1 MSINVT
7 PAMQVKYSNN
17 VKVRVQQT
25 KPKLVDAISWQS
37 DASAEKVKIQDLVG
51 NTEAQEASERHGDTK
66 YNNPTY
72 DGVWIPKTVELYYA
86 DLIDNA
92 DKLATAID
100 IQGSSVKTGA
110 GTVNRAKTRRILE
123 GFYGPIISGKDG
135 LTVTAFPA
143 GQTIAATTG
152 GAAGAQKMN
161 TSKLRAANKLLT
173 QGYAVDD
180 DEMDTIVRFMV
191 LTADDNDA
199 LLSEV
204 PATSSDFK
212 GAFGGEFVN
221 GKIRRML
228 GWNFL
233 HLELDNPL
241 LTSIPDL
248 ATDGSGY
255 RKTPFW
261 TKDGVRGN
269 WWQESRTMVD
279 VLPQKLG
286 SVQVFAGTTLAAT
299 RTEPELSGVIL
310 NLKG

>member
-17 VKVRVQQT
+17 VKLRVQQT
-25 KPKLVDAISWQS
+25 TPKLVNAIEWQS
-37 DASAEKVKIQDLVG
+37 DASADKVKVMDLVG
-51 NTEAQEASERHGDTK
+51 NTEPQEATERHGDTK

-72 DGVWIPKTVELYYA
+72 DGVWIPKTNELYYS

-92 DKLATAID
+92 DRLATAID
-100 IQGSSVKTGA
+100 LQGSSVMSGA
-110 GTVNRAKTRRILE
+110 ATVNRAKTRRILE
-123 GFYGPIISGKDG
+123 GFYGPIISGKEG

-143 GQTIAATTG
+143 GQIIPVTTG
-152 GAAGAQKMN
+152 GASGAQKMS
-161 TSKLRAANKLLT
+161 TFKLRAANKIIT
-173 QGYAVDD
+173 QGYVDEDD
-180 DEMDTIVRFMV
+180 DMISRYMV

-212 GAFGGEFVN
+212 GAYGGEFVN

-228 GWNFL
+228 GWSFI
-233 HLELDNPL
+233 HLELDNPE
-241 LTSIPDL
+241 LTTIPGL

-261 TKDGVRGN
+261 TRGGLRGN

-279 VLPQKLG
+279 RLPQKLG
-286 SVQVFAGTTLAAT
+286 SVQVLSGTTLAAS
-299 RTEPELSGVIL
+299 RTQPEMSGIIL
-310 NLKG
+310 NEKG

>member
-17 VKVRVQQT
+17 VKLRVQQT

-37 DASAEKVKIQDLVG
+37 DSGAEKVKVQDLVG
-51 NTEAQEASERHGDTK
+51 NTEPQEATERHGDTK

-72 DGVWIPKTVELYYA
+72 DGVWIPKTNELYYA

-92 DKLATAID
+92 DRLATAID
-100 IQGSSVKTGA
+100 LQGSSVRSGA

-123 GFYGPIISGKDG
+123 GFYGPIISGKEG
-135 LTVTAFPA
+135 TTVTAFPS
-143 GQTIAATTG
+143 GQIIPATTG
-152 GAAGAQKMN
+152 GASGALKMN
-161 TSKLRAANKLLT
+161 TMKLRAANKLLT
-173 QGYAVDD
+173 QGYA
-180 DEMDTIVRFMV
+180 DEEEMNGIVRYMV

-221 GKIRRML
+221 GKIMRML
-228 GWNFL
+228 GWQFI
-233 HLELDNPL
+233 HLELDNPM
-241 LTSIPDL
+241 LTTIPDL
-248 ATDGSGY
+248 ATDGSGF

-261 TKDGVRGN
+261 IKEGVRGN

-279 VLPQKLG
+279 PLPQKLG
-286 SVQVFAGTTLAAT
+286 SVQVFAGTTLAAS
-299 RTEPELSGVIL
+299 RLEPEMSGIIL
-310 NLKG
+310 NAKG

>member
-17 VKVRVQQT
+17 VKARVQQT
-25 KPKLVDAISWQS
+25 KPKLVDAIEWQS
-37 DASAEKVKIQDLVG
+37 DSGAEKVKVQDLVG
-51 NTEAQEASERHGDTK
+51 NTEPQEDTERHADTK

-72 DGVWIPKTVELYYA
+72 DGVWIPKTNELYYA

-100 IQGSSVKTGA
+100 LQGSSVMSGA
-110 GTVNRAKTRRILE
+110 GTINRAKTRRILE

-143 GQTIAATTG
+143 GQIIPATTG
-152 GAAGAQKMN
+152 GASGAQKMN
-161 TSKLRAANKLLT
+161 TFKLRAANKLLT

-180 DEMDTIVRFMV
+180 DTDDIVRFMV

-212 GAFGGEFVN
+212 GAFGGEFRN
-221 GKIRRML
+221 GKITQML
-228 GWNFL
+228 GWRFL
-233 HLELDNPL
+233 HLELDNPM
-241 LTSIPDL
+241 LTSIPSL

-261 TKDGVRGN
+261 IKGGLRGN

-279 VLPQKLG
+279 MLPQKKG
-286 SVQVFAGTTLAAT
+286 SVQVFAGTTLAAS
-299 RTEPELSGVIL
+299 RTEPELSGIIL
-310 NLKG
+310 NAKG

>member
-17 VKVRVQQT
+17 VKLRVQQT

-37 DASAEKVKIQDLVG
+37 DSGAEKVKVQDLVG
-51 NTEAQEASERHGDTK
+51 NTEPQEATERHGDTK

-72 DGVWIPKTVELYYA
+72 DGVWIPKTNELYYA

-92 DKLATAID
+92 DRLATAID
-100 IQGSSVKTGA
+100 LQGSSVRSGA
-110 GTVNRAKTRRILE
+110 GTINRAKTRRILE
-123 GFYGPIISGKDG
+123 GFYGPIISGKEG
-135 LTVTAFPA
+135 TTVTAFPS
-143 GQTIAATTG
+143 GQIIPATTG
-152 GAAGAQKMN
+152 GASGALKMN
-161 TSKLRAANKLLT
+161 TMKLRAANKLLT
-173 QGYAVDD
+173 QGYA
-180 DEMDTIVRFMV
+180 DEEEMNGIVRYMV

-221 GKIRRML
+221 GKIMRML
-228 GWNFL
+228 GWQFI
-233 HLELDNPL
+233 HLELDNPM
-241 LTSIPDL
+241 LTTIPDL
-248 ATDGSGY
+248 ATDGSGF

-261 TKDGVRGN
+261 IKEGVRGN

-279 VLPQKLG
+279 PLPQKLG
-286 SVQVFAGTTLAAT
+286 SVQVFAGTTLAAS
-299 RTEPELSGVIL
+299 RLEPEMSGIIL
-310 NLKG
+310 NAKG

>member
-17 VKVRVQQT
+17 VKLRVQQT
-25 KPKLVDAISWQS
+25 QPKLVDAIEWQS
-37 DASAEKVKIQDLVG
+37 DSGAEKVKVQDLVG
-51 NTEAQEASERHGDTK
+51 NTEPQEDTERHGDTK

-72 DGVWIPKTVELYYA
+72 DGVWIPKTNELYYA

-100 IQGSSVKTGA
+100 LEGSSVKSGA
-110 GTVNRAKTRRILE
+110 GTINRAKTRRILE

-135 LTVTAFPA
+135 LTSTAFPG
-143 GQTIAATTG
+143 GQTIAVTTG
-152 GAAGAQKMN
+152 GASGAQKMN
-161 TSKLRAANKLLT
+161 TMKLRAANKLLT

-180 DEMDTIVRFMV
+180 DMDDIVRYMV

-212 GAFGGEFVN
+212 GAFGGEFRN
-221 GKIRRML
+221 GKIIRML
-228 GWNFL
+228 GWTFL

-241 LTSIPDL
+241 LTTIPDL

-261 TKDGVRGN
+261 VKQGVRGN

-279 VLPQKLG
+279 KIPTKKG
-286 SVQVFAGTTLAAT
+286 AVQVFAGTTLAAT
-299 RTEPELSGVIL
+299 RTEPELSGIIL
-310 NLKG
+310 NTKG